1 MSGTS
6 SKRPEPGEQTA
17 DYGDPV
23 ARRDGV
29 RRSIVPEVTEGQETK
44 PGVGVDRRRPPQ
56 RIDAGTRKVGRAVV
70 VALAMKDPF
79 ERASL
84 ARSLLHAGCAVEL
97 IGSSADVP
105 PELEVLV
112 ADFDSP
118 DVFSIVD
125 KLCEVH
131 AGLPIVAWT
140 ARRAEVERGLRALKF
155 GAFEVLERTARMP
168 DLIEA
173 VRRLTA

>member
-6 SKRPEPGEQTA
+6 SKRPEPGDQTA

-23 ARRDGV
+23 ARRDGA
-29 RRSIVPEVTEGQETK
+29 RRSLVPEVAEGQQTK
-44 PGVGVDRRRPPQ
+44 PGVGIDRKRPPQ
-56 RIDAGTRKVGRAVV
+56 RIDAGTRQVGRAVV

-97 IGSSADVP
+97 IGSSAQVP

-112 ADFDSP
+112 ADFDAP

-125 KLCEVH
+125 RLCAAHE
-131 AGLPIVAWT
+131 GLPIVAWT
-140 ARRAEVERGLRALKF
+140 ARRADVERGLKALKF
-155 GAFEVLERTARMP
+155 GAYVVLERTARMP
-168 DLIEA
+168 ELIEA